1 MVHLSN
7 TEVFVVRNQ
16 LQADLES
23 ELVVELNL
31 NPDDAIGAA
40 NAVTG

>member
-23 ELVVELNL
+23 ELVVGLNL
-31 NPDDAIGAA
+31 NPMMQS
-40 NAVTG
+40 VRQMR